1 MPIFPVF
8 SDIYSYIYSHYVFV
22 SVILSCLPFAISFR
36 SFIYFSLL
44 LLLNPPPSPSSS
56 FDVYFITNTWNGFLF
71 EYESNCHG
79 GLKNTP
85 GIEKKH
91 FRKNIFQQ
99 YLSSPGTCCD
109 TLFQKSCSFS
119 LSFLQYTFAGFRISC
134 CLKIRSNDY
143 KNRDFLKKIKYKKFA
158 IFRILCILFVFFNIE
173 DVQGIIVIQIF
184 YVISTDY
191 FH

>member
-1 MPIFPVF
+1 MYLSLSYSLFMSPLRYLFQKFSIF
-8 SDIYSYIYSHYVFV
+8 
-22 SVILSCLPFAISFR
+22 LSST
-36 SFIYFSLL
+36 FIKS
-44 LLLNPPPSPSSS
+44 PPSPSSS

-119 LSFLQYTFAGFRISC
+119 LSFLQYTFPGFRIRC

-173 DVQGIIVIQIF
+173 DVQGIIVKQIF